1 MADEKSVGKSGL
13 AYFWG
18 QLKLL
23 LADFCTK
30 AEVEEL
36 ISGDFNCGEFTDTT
50 SGDDYDCGLF

>member
-23 LADFCTK
+23 LADFYTK
-30 AEVEEL
+30 DEVDE
-36 ISGDFNCGEFTDTT
+36 IVS
-50 SGDDYDCGLF
+50 DDIDCGTF